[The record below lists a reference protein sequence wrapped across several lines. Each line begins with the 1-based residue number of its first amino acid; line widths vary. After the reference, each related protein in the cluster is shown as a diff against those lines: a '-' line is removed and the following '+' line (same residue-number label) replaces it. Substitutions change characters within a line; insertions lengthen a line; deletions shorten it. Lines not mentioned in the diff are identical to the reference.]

1 VGRVGR
7 VRTDP
12 VAALLAKADRGATR
26 RSVAVTVAAVSSLC
40 RSQSVRQLWSSST
53 PITTIVSA

>member
-1 VGRVGR
+1 VGR